1 MAVSN
6 ATAAAVIDFPLNIA
20 LSLVHIIPI
29 TLSSRTISARFT
41 RGRVCGPPPFNYRIA
56 LEEETPRCRGISPC
70 ERPPQPLR
78 FPRQISAPRPC
89 FTPTDRQFCH
99 DLPVE
104 QARYFSKNTG
114 KFWQSTWEVLA
125 IGQSSIFRP
134 RAPHYGPLQATSL
147 GGSLNAER
155 NRFP

>member
-6 ATAAAVIDFPLNIA
+6 AAAAAVIDFPLNIA

-29 TLSSRTISARFT
+29 TPSSRTISARFT

-56 LEEETPRCRGISPC
+56 LEEETPRCNDPHSRYAS
-70 ERPPQPLR
+70 LVTNL
-78 FPRQISAPRPC
+78 SPRPC

-104 QARYFSKNTG
+104 QARYFSK
-114 KFWQSTWEVLA
+114 KSRKVLA
-125 IGQSSIFRP
+125 INMGSFGNRTIIDIPTART
-134 RAPHYGPLQATSL
+134 ALL
-147 GGSLNAER
+147 GR
-155 NRFP
+155 CKQ